1 MKITID
7 TDRGL
12 FIVPNT
18 FFAEIEKQ
26 NKYLKKAGVPEEKFN
41 TAEKVI
47 KEAYEEAMK
56 RPVLTVKQAKDWNPE
71 LEKQTVQSTAISKEK

>member
-7 TDRGL
+7 TERGI

-18 FFAEIEKQ
+18 FFNEIENQ

-47 KEAYEEAMK
+47 KEAFDEAMK

-71 LEKQTVQSTAISKEK
+71 LEKQTVKSTVVTKE